1 MIKRME
7 HGQRVKQWLVVAD
20 VCRALNTSP
29 NKILEFQSLSLVALQ
44 NALEPILAVV
54 CDDPSFG
61 HEPAEDARKIAQ
73 ILFDVIEAVGQLPED
88 ISDDIGFRVAGHLA
102 AVRMRD

>member
-1 MIKRME
+1 MA
-7 HGQRVKQWLVVAD
+7 LAFD
-20 VCRALNTSP
+20 VDVSVLILLFVREPPSAFRATSP
-29 NKILEFQSLSLVALQ
+29 LVGEEE
-44 NALEPILAVV
+44 NRRN
-54 CDDPSFG
+54 CDDLSFG

-88 ISDDIGFRVAGHLA
+88 ITDDIGFRVAGHLA